1 MKHWVP
7 GMIVIAAGLVIGLIG
22 QAQAVEIGDH
32 FTVTF
37 TETLPT
43 PGSTATA
50 DITLGPG
57 AGSLFSISSFTAGSG
72 GLCLT
77 CGLTEQTLAGL
88 SFDSATSGLVGHI
101 TGTFLGSGG
110 SAHSF
115 DLAMTPSPNGL
126 WFFTDVN
133 LVDSTAALLQGTY
146 TSAAGAPVPE
156 PSTVLL
162 LGSALVGLAA
172 WRRRIKA

>member
-22 QAQAVEIGDH
+22 PAQAVEIGDH

-88 SFDSATSGLVGHI
+88 SFDSGTAGLVGHI

-110 SAHSF
+110 SSHSF
-115 DLAMTPSPNGL
+115 DLAMTQTPSAL
-126 WFFTDVN
+126 WFFTDF
-133 LVDSTAALLQGTY
+133 TAAELVQGTY
-146 TSAAGAPVPE
+146 TTAAAASVPE

-162 LGSALVGLAA
+162 LGSALAALAG